1 MSSIFRKTSG
11 NPGKYWSSPKT
22 NIPEPIIAVPKDYTY
37 ALILPK
43 RYPASAPAAIDA
55 PILPAG
61 GICGTDDVRMNTITP
76 AATKAIS

>member
-1 MSSIFRKTSG
+1 M
-11 NPGKYWSSPKT
+11 
-22 NIPEPIIAVPKDYTY
+22 PKDYTY